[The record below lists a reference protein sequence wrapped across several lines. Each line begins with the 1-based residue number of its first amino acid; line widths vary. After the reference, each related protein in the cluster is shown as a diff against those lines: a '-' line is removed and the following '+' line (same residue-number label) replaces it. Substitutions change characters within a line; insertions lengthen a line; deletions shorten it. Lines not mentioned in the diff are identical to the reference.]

1 MVGSGGASTVGPS
14 GEAYKRGMSGVG
26 TAISLRDAVLF
37 CPSPARSSPN
47 FLPLPQKPLR
57 YPELALHQLWT
68 YHPEVQILGC
78 GLSTQARR
86 WCALPANISGA
97 HEEGPE
103 DKE

>member
-1 MVGSGGASTVGPS
+1 MVGSGRASTVGPS
-14 GEAYKRGMSGVG
+14 GEAYKCGMSG
-26 TAISLRDAVLF
+26 AISLRAAVLF
-37 CPSPARSSPN
+37 CPSPARSPPN